1 MGDMFANLFDGFSDA
16 TISTTDTIIV
26 VAYLL
31 GIMVVGIWAGY
42 KRHTSSDQFF
52 LAGRSLR
59 WPIIG
64 TGLFCA
70 NISTIHLV
78 GLASS
83 GYKNGLV
90 IGNFEWMAGFCL
102 ILLGI
107 VFAPFYFR
115 NKIST
120 LPEYIEKRYGAG
132 PRMFLA
138 FIFIMSALLIH
149 IGISLY
155 AGAAVLE
162 EFFGIPYMASIII
175 IAVITAIYTIV
186 GGLKAVMVTDAVQA
200 VLLLAG
206 AAILTGFGIYEL
218 HVHGIDSWAAFEAA
232 CKPDQLSMV
241 QQIGLSKE
249 AVAAAATAAAEAGRE
264 APTFALN
271 EFSWFSILFG
281 YPVLGIWYWC
291 TDQTIVQKV
300 LAAKTEKDGRD
311 GAIFAGFLKI
321 LPVFLMVLPGVIAY
335 VLFKQEIGED
345 NDRTLM
351 VMMGLLPT
359 GIKGLM
365 AAGLLAAL
373 MSTIEAALNSTATLT
388 SEDIVKRLRPNISD
402 AALVLIGRVTAGIV
416 VVLAMLWSTQGGK
429 FGSIFEAINK
439 IPMAFAPGITAVF
452 LWGVFWPRGN
462 KQGAMAAM
470 VFNVIVGFI
479 YLAVDIPLIGDKM
492 LIAHGLGIPFMQV
505 GVYLFLLSS
514 VVYFVV
520 SLATPVPA
528 KAQTENLC
536 WTRPLDALRGKMQ
549 GTITDPRVMA
559 GILFAVLAV
568 LYVILH

>member
-1 MGDMFANLFDGFSDA
+1 MDI
-16 TISTTDTIIV
+16 TISTTDTVIII
-26 VAYLL
+26 AYLV
-31 GIMVVGIWAGY
+31 GIMVVGIVAGY
-42 KRHTSSDQFF
+42 KKNTSSDQFF

-83 GYKNGLV
+83 GYKDGLV
-90 IGNFEWMAGFCL
+90 IGNFEWMAAFCL

-115 NKIST
+115 SKICT
-120 LPEYIEKRYGAG
+120 LPEYLEKRYSSGA
-132 PRMFLA
+132 RTFLA
-138 FIFIMSALLIH
+138 FIFVMSALLVH

-155 AGAAVLE
+155 AGAKVLE
-162 EFFGIPYMASIII
+162 AFFGIPYVYSIIGI
-175 IAVITAIYTIV
+175 SVITAVYTII
-186 GGLKAVMVTDAVQA
+186 GGLKAVMVTDAIQA

-206 AAILTGFGIYEL
+206 AATLTIFGICAL
-218 HVHGIDSWAAFEAA
+218 PGVGIENWAQFKAA
-232 CKPDQLSMV
+232 CRPDQLSMI
-241 QQIGLSKE
+241 QPITD
-249 AVAAAATAAAEAGRE
+249 AAAPGK
-264 APTFALN
+264 FALR
-271 EFSWFSILFG
+271 EFSWYSIAFG

-300 LAAKTEKDGRD
+300 LAARTEKDGRD

-321 LPVFLMVLPGVIAY
+321 LPVFLMVLPGVIGY
-335 VLFKQEIGED
+335 VLYKDIIGTD
-345 NDRTLM
+345 NDATLM
-351 VMMGLLPT
+351 VMMKNLLPD
-359 GIKGLM
+359 GVRGLM

-388 SEDIVKRLRPNISD
+388 AEDIVKRLRPNTSD
-402 AALVLIGRVTAGIV
+402 ANLVLIGRVTAGVV

-462 KQGAMAAM
+462 KQGAIAALI
-470 VFNVIVGFI
+470 FNVVIGFV
-479 YLAVDIPLIGDKM
+479 YLAVDIPLVGDKQ
-492 LIAHGLGIPFMQV
+492 LIAKGLGIPFMQV
-505 GVYLFLLSS
+505 GWYLFLLSS
-514 VVYFVV
+514 AVYFVV
-520 SLATPVPA
+520 SLATPAPA
-528 KAQTENLC
+528 KEQLENLC
-536 WTRPLDALRGKMQ
+536 WTRPLDALRGKME

-559 GILFAVLAV
+559 VILCAIMAV
-568 LYVILH
+568 LYAILH